1 MAELNV
7 TKKSI
12 SSLFTEMQGK
22 KFIIPDYQ
30 RPYKWDL
37 EKCEILW
44 QDLTGFF
51 EDRKQNEEY
60 YLGTVVTCRN
70 DDNSKVEIEVIDGQ
84 QRITSLLLL
93 LRAFYS
99 KLENT
104 TIVDDN
110 ISGLMNQISPCI
122 WDVNP
127 ISGKVTDTNLIHI
140 ESRVATESDN
150 EVFHTILRT
159 GQTRPNVTDLYSKN
173 YNFFYSRCEEYA
185 KTNPMHWQ
193 AFCVTILKNCIILPI
208 DCEKLDTALTIFS
221 TLNDRGMPLSDSDI
235 FKAQLYRTK
244 VTPVEKSE
252 FTAAWREL
260 TETAEDAGISL
271 DDLFRNY
278 SHVIRGRCGDKSK
291 EIGLRKFY
299 AGRDNRFSKLKDDP
313 MLMEELQY
321 LAEFWLSVKE
331 RDSSFQECDI
341 ISEQAFKYLHCFEH
355 YPNEYWKYVTSAY
368 FLKYKDS
375 DSFFNNF
382 PSFLSKLVAFLFSE
396 FVQKPTVNAVKDS
409 CYQFCI
415 DISEGRPF
423 AITSSLPIN
432 FANTLALTV
441 TFKIARAIIL
451 LHSYLNPNQVERI
464 DTNFEIEHI
473 FPRVWQTANYQG
485 WNQDEAKAYLER
497 YGNKVAIGK
506 KLNIQAGNGYF
517 GQKKMKY
524 RISKIE
530 DVKELADYPNNDWTK
545 EDIEKREI
553 VFIDKIVG
561 FFRLCLDANSG
572 GGSKA

>member
-1 MAELNV
+1 MTELNV

-12 SSLFTEMQGK
+12 GSLFAEMQDS
-22 KFIIPDYQ
+22 KFVIPDYQ

-51 EDRKQNEEY
+51 EDRKPNEEY
-60 YLGTVVTCRN
+60 YLGTVVTCRT
-70 DDNSKVEIEVIDGQ
+70 DDHEKEEIEVIDGQ

-104 TIVDDN
+104 DIVDEN
-110 ISGLMNQISPCI
+110 IIGLKNQIAPCI

-127 ISGKVTDTNLIHI
+127 ISGRVTDTSLIHI

-150 EVFHTILRT
+150 QVFHAVLRT
-159 GQTRPNVTDLYSKN
+159 GQTRSGASDLYSKN
-173 YNFFYSRCEEYA
+173 YNFFYSKCEEYA

-193 AFCVTILKNCIILPI
+193 AFCVSILRNCIILPI

-244 VTPVEKSE
+244 VTQAEKSE
-252 FTAAWREL
+252 FTTAWREL
-260 TETAEDAGISL
+260 TETTEDAGITL

-278 SHVIRGRCGDKSK
+278 SHVIRGRAGDKSK

-299 AGRDNRFSKLKDDP
+299 AGTDNKFSRLKHP
-313 MLMEELQY
+313 LLMRELQE

-331 RDSSFQECDI
+331 GNPEFRERHL
-341 ISEQAFKYLHCFEH
+341 ISEDAFKYLHCFEH
-355 YPNEYWKYVTSAY
+355 YPNEYWKYVTSAF
-368 FLKYKDS
+368 FLKNRSS
-375 DSFFNNF
+375 DSFCTDF
-382 PSFLSKLVAFLFSE
+382 PAYLSRLLSFLFSQ

-415 DISEGRPF
+415 DISTGSPLSF
-423 AITSSLPIN
+423 GSSLPADFSN
-432 FANTLALTV
+432 VLSS
-441 TFKIARAIIL
+441 TFGSKIARAMIL
-451 LHSYLNPNQVERI
+451 LHAYLNPSQVGRV
-464 DTNFEIEHI
+464 DKNFEIEHI
-473 FPRVWQTANYQG
+473 FPRMWQTANYQG
-485 WNQDEAKAYLER
+485 WSQEEAREYLER

-517 GQKKMKY
+517 GQKKIKY
-524 RISKIE
+524 LASQIG
-530 DVKELADYPNNDWTK
+530 DVRELSEYPRDDWAK
-545 EDIEKREI
+545 GDIEARERS
-553 VFIDKIVG
+553 FLAKIVK
-561 FFRLCLDANSG
+561 FFTQNLSSEQLIA
-572 GGSKA
+572 

>member
-12 SSLFTEMQGK
+12 SALFSEMQGS

-51 EDRKQNEEY
+51 EERKINEEY
-60 YLGTVVTCRN
+60 YLGTIVTCRN
-70 DDNSKVEIEVIDGQ
+70 EESGKVEIEVIDGQ
-84 QRITSLLLL
+84 QRLTSLLLL

-99 KLENT
+99 KLENSA
-104 TIVDDN
+104 IIDDN
-110 ISGLMNQISPCI
+110 ITGLKNQIAPCI

-127 ISGKVTDTNLIHI
+127 ISGRVSDTNLIHI

-150 EVFHTILRT
+150 DAFHAVLRT
-159 GQTRPNVTDLYSKN
+159 GQTKPNAMDLYSKN
-173 YNFFYSRCEEYA
+173 YHYFFSKCEEYA
-185 KTNPMHWQ
+185 MTNPMHWQ

-235 FKAQLYRTK
+235 FKAQLYRTMT
-244 VTPVEKSE
+244 TPTEKSD

-260 TETAEDAGISL
+260 TETVDEAGVSL

-278 SHVIRGRCGDKSK
+278 SHVIRGRNGDKTK

-299 AGRDNRFSKLKDDP
+299 AGPDNKFNKLKQP
-313 MLMEELQY
+313 NLMKELQE
-321 LAEFWLSVKE
+321 LAEFWLSLKE
-331 RDSSFQECDI
+331 RNSQFQDREF
-341 ISEQAFKYLHCFEH
+341 ISEESFKYLHCLAH

-368 FLKYKDS
+368 FFKYKDS
-375 DSFFNNF
+375 ETFYSRF
-382 PSFLSKLVAFLFSE
+382 PTYLRILVSFLFSE
-396 FVQKPTVNAVKDS
+396 FVQKPTVNAIKDS

-415 DISEGRPF
+415 DIVQDRPLSIVTSVSSEF
-423 AITSSLPIN
+423 SI
-432 FANTLALTV
+432 TLAHSANY
-441 TFKIARAIIL
+441 KIARAIIL
-451 LHSYLNPNQVERI
+451 LHAYLNPNQRDKI
-464 DTNFEIEHI
+464 DANFEIEHI

-485 WNQDEAKAYLER
+485 WNQEEAKVYLER

-517 GQKKMKY
+517 GQKKIKY
-524 RISKIE
+524 TGSAIA
-530 DVKELADYPNNDWTK
+530 DVCELASYQKDDWTK
-545 EDIEKREI
+545 EDIEAREKS
-553 VFIDKIVG
+553 FIDKIVT
-561 FFRLCLDANSG
+561 FFHSNLSHNTG
-572 GGSKA
+572 I

>member
-12 SSLFTEMQGK
+12 SSLFTEMQGS

-110 ISGLMNQISPCI
+110 ISGLKNQIAPCI

-127 ISGKVTDTNLIHI
+127 ISGRVTDTNLIHI

-150 EVFHTILRT
+150 DVFHTIMRT
-159 GQTRPNVTDLYSKN
+159 GQTLPNATDLYSKN
-173 YNFFYSRCEEYA
+173 YQFFFSKCEEYA
-185 KTNPMHWQ
+185 MINPTHWQ

-244 VTPVEKSE
+244 VTPDEKSE
-252 FTAAWREL
+252 FTASWREL

-278 SHVIRGRCGDKSK
+278 SHVIRGRSGDKSK

-299 AGRDNRFSKLKDDP
+299 AGTDNRFSKLKHS
-313 MLMEELQY
+313 MLIKELQY

-331 RDSSFQECDI
+331 RDSSFQERDI
-341 ISEQAFKYLHCFEH
+341 ISEEAFKYLHCFEH

-375 DSFFNNF
+375 DSFYKDF
-382 PSFLSKLVAFLFSE
+382 PSFLSKLVAFLFSA

-415 DISEGRPF
+415 DIAEDRSF
-423 AITSSLPIN
+423 TITASLPIN
-432 FANTLALTV
+432 FDVILASTV

-451 LHSYLNPNQVERI
+451 LHSYLNPKQVERI

-473 FPRVWQTANYQG
+473 FPRAWQTANYQG

-524 RISKIE
+524 FGSKIE
-530 DVKELADYPNNDWTK
+530 DVKELAVYPKNDWTK

-553 VFIDKIVG
+553 AFIEKIAG
-561 FFRLCLDANSG
+561 FFRLCLDAN
-572 GGSKA
+572 

>member
-12 SSLFTEMQGK
+12 SSLFTEMQGS

-51 EDRKQNEEY
+51 EERKQNEEY
-60 YLGTVVTCRN
+60 YLGTVVTCKT
-70 DDNSKVEIEVIDGQ
+70 DNPSKVEFEVIDGQ

-104 TIVDDN
+104 SIVDDN
-110 ISGLMNQISPCI
+110 ITGLKNQIAPCI

-150 EVFHTILRT
+150 DVFHAILRS
-159 GQTRPNVTDLYSKN
+159 GQTRHKATDLYSKN
-173 YNFFYSRCEEYA
+173 YHYFFSKCEEYA
-185 KTNPMHWQ
+185 MTNPMHWQ
-193 AFCVTILKNCIILPI
+193 AFCVTILRNCIILPI

-235 FKAQLYRTK
+235 FKAQLYRAET
-244 VTPVEKSE
+244 TQEKKAE

-260 TETAEDAGISL
+260 TETTEDAGISL

-278 SHVIRGRCGDKSK
+278 SHVIRGRSGDKSK

-299 AGRDNRFSKLKDDP
+299 AGTDNKFSKLKHP
-313 MLMEELQY
+313 LLMKELQE

-331 RDSSFQECDI
+331 RDTNFREREL
-341 ISEQAFKYLHCFEH
+341 ISEEAFKYLHCFEH

-368 FLKYKDS
+368 FLKHRES
-375 DSFFNNF
+375 NSFYDDFA
-382 PSFLSKLVAFLFSE
+382 PYLSRLVSYLFSE

-409 CYQFCI
+409 CHQFCI
-415 DISEGRPF
+415 DISEGRPLS
-423 AITSSLPIN
+423 ISSSLPAD
-432 FANTLALTV
+432 FPTALGSTV
-441 TFKIARAIIL
+441 GFKIARAMIL
-451 LHSYLNPNQVERI
+451 LHSYLNPKQSGWI
-464 DTNFEIEHI
+464 DRNFEIEHI

-485 WNQDEAKAYLER
+485 WNKEEAQENLER

-517 GQKKMKY
+517 GQKKLKY
-524 RISKIE
+524 RGSQIE
-530 DVKELADYPNNDWTK
+530 DVKELANYPKDDWTK
-545 EDIEKREI
+545 EDIESRDRA
-553 VFIDKIVG
+553 FIEKIVG
-561 FFRLCLDANSG
+561 FFRCCLAG
-572 GGSKA
+572 E